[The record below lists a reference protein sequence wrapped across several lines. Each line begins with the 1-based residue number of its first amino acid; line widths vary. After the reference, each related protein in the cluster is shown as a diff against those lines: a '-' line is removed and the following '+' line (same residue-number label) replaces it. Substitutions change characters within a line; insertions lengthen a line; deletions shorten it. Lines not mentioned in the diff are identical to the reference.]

1 MRIVTDDP
9 RLEPRRASP
18 GAAGLDLS
26 AAEETVLSVG
36 GRRLVPTGVRL
47 QLPDGSV
54 GLITP
59 RSGWALRYGISVL
72 NAPGTIDADY
82 RGEIGVILHNHGQKP
97 IAINK
102 YDRIAQLVI
111 VPIAT
116 PDIEP
121 VGSLDN
127 TERGAGGYG
136 HTGGMQ

>member
-9 RLEPRRASP
+9 RLEPRRAST
-18 GAAGLDLS
+18 GAAGFDLS
-26 AAEETVLSVG
+26 AAEETVLPVG

-82 RGEIGVILHNHGQKP
+82 RGEIGVILQNHGQNP
-97 IAINK
+97 SLSTNTIASRSSSS
-102 YDRIAQLVI
+102 YPSPHQ
-111 VPIAT
+111 T
-116 PDIEP
+116 
-121 VGSLDN
+121 
-127 TERGAGGYG
+127 
-136 HTGGMQ
+136 